1 MNFNNN
7 EDNSSNGGNKSK
19 FNERLFRIKKERLR
33 FRKYGS
39 IKDSEEEYSIITFG
53 RNIFKIIL
61 ALPSVIYSHVIVRD
75 KDNDGKSMN
84 KNNNNKLE
92 KDTVDNVETSNMLD
106 GNIDIKNDNNLTLID
121 EDIKKIKVKKIK
133 EINVS
138 LLKKKREEL
147 VSNNNLVDSFK
158 LDFNLDIE
166 QKKRKLQKEIIDLI
180 KKKLVKNINEFEILQ
195 SELYI
200 LKELGLENIYLS
212 ECENDI
218 KEIKKLLSKVNSLKE
233 KYDYLKDNVDFQY
246 MLEFDD
252 NFLIDKILELKDMCS
267 RDDIK
272 HKIDDYK
279 MLEEY
284 KYLYLKI
291 DKLQED
297 VIKFEEEKNKKAVE
311 SKKRDVDFDKLKND
325 MYSVDKEKERYD
337 SFVKQQEEFLKELEE
352 KISKI
357 DSYERVTYKLKGF
370 NKLLGNSF
378 KYLGLLLINPF
389 KGIIPGIA
397 TQTLVT
403 RNLVHNLYNNLSW
416 EEDRR
421 MVYESFDYS
430 EMIGNAIND
439 LDYTSSLVDFTLEE
453 IMLLKNKY
461 EKDFSKYSENISSYK
476 DAIRKLNK
484 IENAVLGSKIKIQTM
499 KSRMKEKEITNKN
512 KMKMVKKLNEN
523 SNSSNN

>member
-7 EDNSSNGGNKSK
+7 EDNSSNGGNKGK
-19 FNERLFRIKKERLR
+19 FRERLIRIKNERLR
-33 FRKYGS
+33 FRKHGS
-39 IKDSEEEYSIITFG
+39 IKDNEEEYSIITFG

-61 ALPSVIYSHVIVRD
+61 AFPSVVYSHVIIKD
-75 KDNDGKSMN
+75 KDKDGKSLK

-92 KDTVDNVETSNMLD
+92 KANVDDEETFNILD
-106 GNIDIKNDNNLTLID
+106 GNIDIKNNSLNLID
-121 EDIKKIKVKKIK
+121 EDINKIKVKKIK
-133 EINVS
+133 EINVL

-147 VSNNNLVDSFK
+147 VNNNNLLDNVK
-158 LDFNLDIE
+158 LDYNLDIE

-200 LKELGLENIYLS
+200 LKEFGLENIYLS

-246 MLEFDD
+246 MLEYDD
-252 NFLIDKILELKDMCS
+252 NFLIDKILELKDICS
-267 RDDIK
+267 KDDIK
-272 HKIDDYK
+272 HTIDDYK
-279 MLEEY
+279 ILEEY

-311 SKKRDVDFDKLKND
+311 LKKRDVDFDKLKSD
-325 MYSVDKEKERYD
+325 IYSIDNEKERYD
-337 SFVKQQEEFLKELEE
+337 SFVKQQENFLRELEE

-357 DSYERVTYKLKGF
+357 DSYERVIYKLKGF

-378 KYLGLLLINPF
+378 KYLGLLLVNPL
-389 KGIIPGIA
+389 KGVIPGIA

-403 RNLVHNLYNNLSW
+403 KNLVHNLYNNLSW
-416 EEDRR
+416 EENRK
-421 MVYESFDYS
+421 MIYETFDYS
-430 EMIGNAIND
+430 GMICNAIND
-439 LDYTSSLVDFTLEE
+439 LDYTSSLVDSTLEE

-461 EKDFSKYSENISSYK
+461 EKDFSKYSDNISSYK
-476 DAIRKLNK
+476 ETIRKLNK
-484 IENAVLGSKIKIQTM
+484 IENAVLGSKIKIETM
-499 KSRMKEKEITNKN
+499 KSRMKEKEIVNKN